1 MEHRIAAGAL
11 IEHEGRLLLVRC
23 CEPNE
28 YDFWVAPGGGVQ
40 GAEDLHAAVVREVRE
55 ECGLVVEV
63 GPLAY
68 IEDLLSP
75 GQRHCKLWFAAR
87 VLGGELSTTHEEALK
102 EHIVEV
108 AWLDS
113 EALRNRRVFPPVLL
127 DRYWEDRTTGFAF
140 PRYLGV
146 REMLFP

>member
-1 MEHRIAAGAL
+1 MEHRIAVGAL

-23 CEPNE
+23 CKPNE

-40 GAEDLHAAVVREVRE
+40 GTEDLRAAVVREVRE

-68 IEDLLSP
+68 IEDLLGP
-75 GQRHCKLWFAAR
+75 GKRHCKLWFAAR
-87 VLGGELSTTHEEALK
+87 ALGGELSTTHEEALK
-102 EHIVEV
+102 EHIIEA
-108 AWLDS
+108 AWLDQ
-113 EALRNRRVFPPVLL
+113 EALRYRMVYPPVLL

-140 PRYLGV
+140 PYYLGV
-146 REMLFP
+146 REMRFP